1 MTRILALV
9 LAATLTQVAAPALA
23 KNAKHCPPGLA
34 KKSPAC
40 VPPGQAKKG
49 VTSKEWQEK
58 RGHEE
63 VTQDDHY
70 DDDDFDTAILK
81 DGDIVRIDGKDYEVI
96 DTRYGPILRR
106 EDELYRLPRYDDSEY
121 VRVGDALV
129 RVDRETKNIIDWIKL
144 THLILS

>member
-1 MTRILALV
+1 MTRFLILGLA
-9 LAATLTQVAAPALA
+9 AATLMFGPPAMA

-40 VPPGQAKKG
+40 VPPGQAKKAKHWEN
-49 VTSKEWQEK
+49 KEKQETAS
-58 RGHEE
+58 R
-63 VTQDDHY
+63 DDY
-70 DDDDFDTAILK
+70 DDEPDVAILK
-81 DGDIVRIDGKDYEVI
+81 DGDIVRIDGEDYEVI

-106 EDELYRLPRYDDSEY
+106 GDELYRLPRHDDSEY

-129 RVDRETKNIIDWIKL
+129 RVDRDTKNVIDWIKL